1 MTVRIADI
9 MTHLES
15 LAPLKLAEEWDN
27 CGLQVGDRNRL
38 VRRIM
43 VALDPL
49 PEVVQE
55 ACDNKIDLLITHH
68 PLLIRPLKQIDL
80 DSDIGG
86 IVSRC
91 VAHRLAIYAAHT
103 NLDASLGG
111 LNDHLADLLHLEA
124 RRPLQAA
131 AGPARAKLVIFVPR
145 EAEAAVRQAVFAAG
159 AGEIGAYTHC
169 AYRLEGQGSFRPG
182 AESRPA
188 VGETGRDETVDEVR
202 LETVIPQ
209 SRIEAAVAAASRVH
223 PYETMAWDAYPLLE
237 TGDGG
242 GLGRVGKLP
251 AEMTLEI
258 LAETTKKALGA
269 DFVRVVGDRRLRV
282 STVALCSGSGG
293 SLLGTFLGSEAQA
306 YLTGDLRYHDAR
318 SVEAAGKGLV
328 DLGHFAS
335 EHIVV
340 NHLMTYLK
348 DRLADVEPAVSI
360 RAAAC
365 EKEPF
370 YLV

>member
-1 MTVRIADI
+1 
-9 MTHLES
+9 MTHLEA

-80 DSDIGG
+80 TSDIGG

-131 AGPARAKLVIFVPR
+131 AGPARARCR
-145 EAEAAVRQAVFAAG
+145 ERKMK
-159 AGEIGAYTHC
+159 
-169 AYRLEGQGSFRPG
+169 S
-182 AESRPA
+182 
-188 VGETGRDETVDEVR
+188 
-202 LETVIPQ
+202 
-209 SRIEAAVAAASRVH
+209 
-223 PYETMAWDAYPLLE
+223 
-237 TGDGG
+237 
-242 GLGRVGKLP
+242 
-251 AEMTLEI
+251 
-258 LAETTKKALGA
+258 
-269 DFVRVVGDRRLRV
+269 
-282 STVALCSGSGG
+282 
-293 SLLGTFLGSEAQA
+293 
-306 YLTGDLRYHDAR
+306 
-318 SVEAAGKGLV
+318 
-328 DLGHFAS
+328 
-335 EHIVV
+335 
-340 NHLMTYLK
+340 
-348 DRLADVEPAVSI
+348 
-360 RAAAC
+360 
-365 EKEPF
+365 
-370 YLV
+370 